1 MDLNRR
7 NLNEASMCVCVDG
20 PLDVEKLSWALFV
33 AYSAAHDTLNDLDK
47 HRRCVRSKFEN
58 PVLINSVLKQPS

>member
-20 PLDVEKLSWALFV
+20 PLDVEKLLWGLFV
-33 AYSAAHDTLNDLDK
+33 AYSAAHDTLNHLDK
-47 HRRCVRSKFEN
+47 HRRFVWSKCDN
-58 PVLINSVLKQPS
+58 PVLINSFLK